1 MPTLVFAATPDVEV
15 QMRSLLR
22 TELALIVL
30 AVVICVFALSA
41 LAIHFLRPRSGDRL
55 LLWFGLFAG
64 IYGVRLMARAE
75 TVQDLF
81 GSSAQLWAYMRA
93 SLNYVIVIP
102 ALLFGEALYGKGWK
116 SLFRLFTCLMAAYV
130 LLAISLGILL
140 GEPTVAPDPGTILL
154 IVVPAL
160 FTLDYI
166 IGYRPPPI
174 SEGRVLAVG
183 MLVFMLSVLNEHLV
197 QAYLLPWRGYTEP
210 YGFFVLICCL
220 GYVAARRFFETE
232 QRLTAIEQEMETA
245 RRIQSSILPR
255 SMPVM
260 RGLDVAVRYLPMAA
274 VAGDFYDFL
283 PQDDTHLGVLV
294 ADVSGHGVP
303 AALIASMIKI
313 DFRSQASH
321 ASDPARVVDGLNQ
334 TLCRELQGQFVT
346 AGYLFLDLEN
356 RTALYA
362 GAGHPPL
369 LLWRRTTKTL
379 QEVQENGLILGFR
392 PSETYSSVQFGLQP
406 GDRIILCT
414 DGVLEA
420 EHRTQGFFG
429 DVRFKELIAA
439 RDHLPAESFAD
450 SILLDLS
457 AWSGRGPGRGQEDDV
472 TLVVLDIQ
480 GAPPEDIARSPVL
493 PGA

>member
-1 MPTLVFAATPDVEV
+1 
-15 QMRSLLR
+15 
-22 TELALIVL
+22 
-30 AVVICVFALSA
+30 
-41 LAIHFLRPRSGDRL
+41 
-55 LLWFGLFAG
+55 
-64 IYGVRLMARAE
+64 
-75 TVQDLF
+75 
-81 GSSAQLWAYMRA
+81 
-93 SLNYVIVIP
+93 
-102 ALLFGEALYGKGWK
+102 
-116 SLFRLFTCLMAAYV
+116 
-130 LLAISLGILL
+130 
-140 GEPTVAPDPGTILL
+140 
-154 IVVPAL
+154 
-160 FTLDYI
+160 
-166 IGYRPPPI
+166 
-174 SEGRVLAVG
+174 
-183 MLVFMLSVLNEHLV
+183 
-197 QAYLLPWRGYTEP
+197 
-210 YGFFVLICCL
+210 
-220 GYVAARRFFETE
+220 
-232 QRLTAIEQEMETA
+232 
-245 RRIQSSILPR
+245 
-255 SMPVM
+255 
-260 RGLDVAVRYLPMAA
+260 
-274 VAGDFYDFL
+274 
-283 PQDDTHLGVLV
+283 
-294 ADVSGHGVP
+294 
-303 AALIASMIKI
+303 MIKI
-313 DFRSQASH
+313 DLRSQASH

-406 GDRIILCT
+406 DDRIILCT

-439 RDHLPAESFAD
+439 RDQLPAESFAD

-480 GAPPEDIARSPVL
+480 GAPPGDITRSPVL